1 MAVKTDGIGKQWDP
15 ATYEIGAEKIREFAD
30 AVGAANPV
38 HRDHEAARAAGFR
51 DLVAPPMFCVVY
63 SARAMG
69 PAILDPELGINLATM
84 LHGSQEFEWDEPVCD
99 GDVISTTATCNQI
112 YERNGEGD
120 LDEHREGGLMSEIKT
135 GDAIPELRVTP
146 DKYLP
151 HRYAGA
157 SGDFNPIHIDPEFA
171 RQVGLPGNILHG
183 LWMMA
188 QVARGNAQL
197 ADGDPRALKRL
208 SVQFRGMG
216 FPEQELVVT
225 GTVKEVDG
233 DRVVVDTLAAQGEN
247 QVIRNAEAEVHVP

>member
-1 MAVKTDGIGKQWDP
+1 MPVKTDAIGKQWP
-15 ATYEIGAEKIREFAD
+15 AATYEVGAEKIREFAD
-30 AVGAANPV
+30 AIGAANPF
-38 HRDHEAARAAGFR
+38 HRDHEAAKSAGYR

-69 PAILDPELGINLATM
+69 PAILDPEIGINLATM

-99 GDVISTTATCNQI
+99 GDVIETTASVHRDLREGRQGLLRLRVGLDQSGRQ
-112 YERNGEGD
+112 EVGEGH
-120 LDEHREGGLMSEIKT
+120 LDQHRQGGVMAELKNLKE
-135 GDAIPELRVTP
+135 GDAIPELKVTP

-171 RQVGLPGNILHG
+171 KAVGLPGNILHG

-197 ADGDPRALKRL
+197 AGRRSARSEAPLGPVPGHGLPRAGA
-208 SVQFRGMG
+208 RGERHG
-216 FPEQELVVT
+216 
-225 GTVKEVDG
+225 
-233 DRVVVDTLAAQGEN
+233 QGG
-247 QVIRNAEAEVHVP
+247 RGRSRR